1 MWGTATWGSRR
12 CALATPGSGRNPLQ
26 GLCDPG
32 SFGLGDADIQS
43 RRRPWARPSR
53 ARSPGPDVNE
63 AATQITLSN
72 VVSVLLAN
80 ANTSSG
86 IRLADVSITADGLGT
101 AAEGMSG
108 LTLTTDLKGDGF
120 VDATDLT
127 DVKRCKGAKVSLL
140 P

>member
-1 MWGTATWGSRR
+1 M
-12 CALATPGSGRNPLQ
+12 
-26 GLCDPG
+26 
-32 SFGLGDADIQS
+32 
-43 RRRPWARPSR
+43 
-53 ARSPGPDVNE
+53 
-63 AATQITLSN
+63 
-72 VVSVLLAN
+72 VSVLLAN

-108 LTLTTDLKGDGF
+108 LTLTIDLKRDGF
-120 VDATDLT
+120 VNATDLT